1 MLDKYGYTLDNI
13 YIVGSYRYMIRLPG
27 IPEEEGTM
35 SASEMAE
42 RAVLAAEPG
51 KSTTANFEIS
61 NQAVRRQR
69 AQMVLS
75 SMD

>member
-13 YIVGSYRYMIRLPG
+13 YIVGSYQYMIRLPG
-27 IPEEEGTM
+27 ISEEEATM
-35 SASEMAE
+35 SASAMAE

-51 KSTTANFEIS
+51 ESTIANFEIS

-75 SMD
+75 